1 VTRRGFLWS
10 LAAGLLA
17 GVLGNR
23 SGDLKRGTR
32 HPLNGLSPREREVLT
47 LRARG
52 WSKAQIRR
60 ELHVSFHTVE
70 TRVENILAKLGV
82 HSELEAVALVFRR

>member
-1 VTRRGFLWS
+1 MTRRGFLWS
-10 LAAGLLA
+10 LVAGLLA

-23 SGDLKRGTR
+23 SGGQRRGTR
-32 HPLNGLSPREREVLT
+32 HLLNKLSPMEREVLT

-60 ELHVSFHTVE
+60 ELHISFHTVE
-70 TRVENILAKLGV
+70 THVESILAKLGV
-82 HSELEAVALVFRR
+82 HSELEAVALVVRR